1 MAGQLDEVSK
11 QILGTLLA
19 DFTDRQ
25 LSVEELKSGYE
36 GPKLKALAT
45 AVCDGDNITK
55 VDFDIAFSDLE
66 KAKMVKTGPMKM
78 YDNEPGSSVVII
90 GFYSKREYTHLTEAG
105 YKAARLK
112 PNKPTRVNRVVN
124 NFTITGGQF
133 SNVQLAAGEQISQSM
148 TSTTDENH
156 DVVLQLISILEQQ
169 GVIVTDIR
177 RDEVANAVSEASN
190 GNAGNARTILQRIC
204 GATWQRLQPI
214 IWPIVGDLIRKNIGL

>member
-25 LSVEELKSGYE
+25 FSIEELKSGYE
-36 GPKLKALAT
+36 GPKIEALAA

-55 VDFDIAFSDLE
+55 VDFDIAFADLE
-66 KAKMVKTGPMKM
+66 KNKMVKTGPLEM
-78 YDNEPGSSVVII
+78 YDNKPGSSVVVI

-133 SNVQLAAGEQISQSM
+133 SNVQLAAGEQVSQNM
-148 TSTTDENH
+148 TSTTGTDQNI
-156 DVVLQLISILEQQ
+156 VSRLISILEQQ
-169 GVIVTDIR
+169 GVVITDTH
-177 RDEVANAVSEASN
+177 RDEVVNAVREANN
-190 GNAGNARTILQRIC
+190 GNAGSAKTILQRIC
-204 GATWQRLQPI
+204 GSAWQEVQST
-214 IWPIVGDLIRKNIGL
+214 IWPIVGDLVRKSIGL

>member
-25 LSVEELKSGYE
+25 FSVEELKSGYE
-36 GPKLKALAT
+36 GPKLEALAA

-66 KAKMVKTGPMKM
+66 KAKMIKTGPMEV

-90 GFYSKREYTHLTEAG
+90 GFYSKREYTHLTETG

-112 PNKPTRVNRVVN
+112 PNKPIRVNRVVN

-133 SNVQLAAGEQISQSM
+133 SNVQLAAGDQVSQNM
-148 TSTTDENH
+148 TSTTGADR
-156 DVVLQLISILEQQ
+156 DIISQLISILEQQ
-169 GVIVTDIR
+169 GVVITDTH

-190 GNAGNARTILQRIC
+190 GNAGNAKTILQRVC
-204 GATWQRLQPI
+204 GSTWQKLQST